1 MIEFRRTAHCPTPP
15 QLLALLQGELDD
27 TVRPLLEDH
36 VETCS
41 RCRELLQR
49 LSADSLLAPLAD
61 TPPQSSTHSV
71 RVFLHDLARRVPEPS
86 PLTPRRD
93 TSRSV
98 PEILGFHQME
108 LIGRGGSGE
117 VYRAWQPALARWV
130 AIKTLPP
137 GRSVEQA
144 DRVLR
149 EARILGRLNHRHIVQ
164 IHDTGELDG
173 RPYLVM
179 EWMAGGSLQQ
189 RIAQRGLSI
198 REVVHVGHQL
208 AQALGA
214 VHALGIIHRDLKPAN
229 VLLDC
234 AGAASGTTSG
244 DGLHAKLTDFNIAM
258 DPDSTNR
265 LTVTG
270 QVVGTP
276 HFMAPEQTGLEPHL
290 GAVGPAT
297 DIYGLGAVLYVALTG
312 QPPHDASGQLSVLR
326 EVTSGEPRSPRRLRP
341 EIPPDLE
348 TIVVKCLRQDPRRR
362 YCSASELADDLDRF
376 LQGRPISARPYS
388 LHQKLWYW
396 GRRRPLWGAISV
408 TGLVL
413 AGLSLAGWDYHLERT
428 SQLQSDLQHSQRLVD
443 RTSSQIL
450 DERRELRR
458 AKWESLK
465 QLTAKAETMLNSGTL
480 DPEQRRGL
488 LEMLRRHYRNRIED
502 LDPEDR
508 STAIQLALGL
518 DQLTAFEERE
528 RFLQEV
534 LDDLPL
540 LDRVAEQ
547 FSPELPL
554 EGRLVERDMRLTRV
568 LIVLRRFDEAAAQLD
583 ALLERDAERPLGP
596 YLLVVL
602 QTVEQL
608 HDALTTQGNSAQ
620 VDSAQVDSAQG
631 NKSQGNAAQIL
642 PRLDR
647 ALAAVQRQ
655 LAKHPG
661 KLLFW
666 SARFEFLARKFQV
679 VKLAAD
685 PLGVEVVEQDWR
697 RYTREFT
704 TQPASDSLSER
715 VVRLKFM
722 QRITELALARSQA
735 LARELLP
742 LWSREIADFRDWGSG
757 ANWSTVA
764 DRGETPERT
773 YQAELV
779 SQQVDCLIKWSR
791 LGPSDALHISGT
803 LSGWRDALAAAKD
816 YLRLNPED
824 HATRFRV
831 GYSLRDQAQF
841 LLSRDAQR
849 VWEVAQEAI
858 VVLAP
863 GAGRSKLRADC
874 QQLLSDVLYLSASA
888 LRTLGRLQEC
898 RAELEQAYLITEGGN
913 RDMIAADLVWVHL
926 ALGDRAGAEKAAG
939 WILNDGPPRQEA
951 IRLLQQVKTAQ
962 TSQ

>member
-1 MIEFRRTAHCPTPP
+1 VREF
-15 QLLALLQGELDD
+15 LD
-27 TVRPLLEDH
+27 H
-36 VETCS
+36 
-41 RCRELLQR
+41 
-49 LSADSLLAPLAD
+49 LAD
-61 TPPQSSTHSV
+61 
-71 RVFLHDLARRVPEPS
+71 RVPEA
-86 PLTPRRD
+86 R
-93 TSRSV
+93 SRFGTALHADSTGKL
-98 PEILGFHQME
+98 PEIPGFHQLE

-189 RIAQRGLSI
+189 RIGQRGLSI

-229 VLLDC
+229 VLLDSDGGPS
-234 AGAASGTTSG
+234 GAPSG

-276 HFMAPEQTGLEPHL
+276 HFMAPEQTGLAPHL

-326 EVTSGEPRSPRRLRP
+326 EVALGEPRSPRRLRP

-362 YCSASELADDLDRF
+362 YRSASELADDLDRY
-376 LQGRPISARPYS
+376 LQGRPIAARPYS
-388 LHQKLWYW
+388 LPEKLWFW
-396 GRRRPLWGAISV
+396 SRRRPLWGAISV

-465 QLTAKAETMLNSGTL
+465 QLTAKAQAMLQSNKL
-480 DPEQRRGL
+480 VPEQRRGL
-488 LEMLRRHYRNRIED
+488 LEMLRGHYRKRIED
-502 LDPEDR
+502 LDPDDR
-508 STAIQLALGL
+508 STAIDLALGL
-518 DQLTAFEERE
+518 DQMTAFEEQE
-528 RFLQEV
+528 RFFQEV

-540 LDRVAEQ
+540 LDRMAEQ

-554 EGRLVERDMRLTRV
+554 EGRLVERDMRRTRV
-568 LIVLRRFDEAAAQLD
+568 LIQLERLDEAAAQLD
-583 ALLERDAERPLGP
+583 ALLERDMVRPLGLN
-596 YLLVVL
+596 LLVVL

-608 HDALTTQGNSAQ
+608 SHALTTRGNSAQ
-620 VDSAQVDSAQG
+620 GEFV
-631 NKSQGNAAQIL
+631 QIL
-642 PRLDR
+642 ARLDR
-647 ALAAVQRQ
+647 ALAAVQRH
-655 LAKHPG
+655 LANHPDD
-661 KLLFW
+661 LPFW
-666 SARFEFLARKFQV
+666 SARFEFVTRKLQV
-679 VKLAAD
+679 VKLAQD
-685 PLGVEVVEQDWR
+685 PLGIETVEQDWL
-697 RYTREFT
+697 RYAREFIT
-704 TQPASDSLSER
+704 EVAPDSLSGR
-715 VVRLKFM
+715 VGRLKLM
-722 QRITELALARSQA
+722 QRMVELTLTRSPE
-735 LARELLP
+735 LSRELLP
-742 LWSREIADFRDWGSG
+742 LWSREIAGFRTWGSG
-757 ANWSTVA
+757 ASWSTVA

-824 HATRFRV
+824 HATRFRL

-858 VVLAP
+858 IVLAP
-863 GAGRSKLRADC
+863 GAGGGKPHAEC

-888 LRTLGRLQEC
+888 LRTLGRLREC
-898 RAELEQAYLITEGGN
+898 RAELEQAYLITQGGGN
-913 RDMIAADLVWVHL
+913 RDIIAADLVWVHL

-939 WILNDGPPRQEA
+939 WILNEGPPRQEA